1 MSRHFIG
8 LTPVN
13 QEAYGDLALIP
24 VDRIEMVHVDTDKS
38 NPFGSVIWL
47 RDSSPY
53 DEPNAFR
60 ANERPEM
67 VWQLIREGK

>member
-8 LTPVN
+8 LEPVN
-13 QEAYGDLALIP
+13 KEAYGDLALIP
-24 VDRIEMVHVDTDKS
+24 VDRIELVHVDTDKS

-47 RDSSPY
+47 QDRSPY

-60 ANERPEM
+60 VKERPEM
-67 VWQLIREGK
+67 VWQLSREGE